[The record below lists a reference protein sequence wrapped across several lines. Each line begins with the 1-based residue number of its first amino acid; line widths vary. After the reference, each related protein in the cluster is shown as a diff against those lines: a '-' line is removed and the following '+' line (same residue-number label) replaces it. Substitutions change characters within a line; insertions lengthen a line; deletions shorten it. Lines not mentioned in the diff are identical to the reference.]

1 MANSSLYHA
10 AIILKSLPKAQ
21 AAKILSRLEAVD
33 IKTVFAALDKVGK
46 ASVKELQESLD
57 NLESHMSTAF
67 PPLTVDANG
76 VFVDPLS
83 SEVDSRK
90 ASDSIHQPFEF
101 LNRVSA
107 ATRRQLLED
116 EHPKCIALVV
126 AQLHPQIAA
135 EVLHDLEP
143 IQRISVLRR
152 LCEQR
157 ESAPEEVAQLGYALK
172 LRLNKIQ
179 SQVAA
184 GSSGIHLAADLLSIA
199 DARTQQEVLDYM
211 NQQDPD
217 LAKQLQCSVFV
228 FSDIVKLSDEEI
240 KTLLKSADTSLWAPA
255 LKHCSLSTRRK
266 ILDNMAERAAQ
277 LLSQEIANIGPV
289 DQHIA
294 QRAQQQI
301 VNIIVRLRR
310 SGSIASNHPVV
321 VAPSPP
327 VASATSSTTKL

>member
-1 MANSSLYHA
+1 MAHSGLYQA

-33 IKTVFAALDKVGK
+33 IKTVFNALDKVDK
-46 ASVKELQESLD
+46 APVSELRDALGD
-57 NLESHMSTAF
+57 LESNMSIAF

-83 SEVDSRK
+83 SAD
-90 ASDSIHQPFEF
+90 ASTTSADPDHQPFEF
-101 LNRVSA
+101 LNHVSA
-107 ATRRQLLED
+107 AIRRQLLED

-135 EVLHDLEP
+135 EVVHGLDP

-152 LCEQR
+152 LCEQQ
-157 ESAPEEVAQLGYALK
+157 EPAKEETAQLGYALK

-179 SQVAA
+179 GQTAY
-184 GSSGIHLAADLLSIA
+184 GRSGVNIAADLLSVA

-217 LAKQLQCSVFV
+217 LAKQLEHSVFV
-228 FSDIVKLSDEEI
+228 FSDVVNLSNQEI
-240 KTLLKSADTSLWAPA
+240 KALLKSADTSLWAPA
-255 LKHCSLSTRRK
+255 LKQASLETRRK
-266 ILDNMAERAAQ
+266 ILDNMAGRAAQ

-294 QRAQQQI
+294 NRAQQQI
-301 VNIIVRLRR
+301 INIIVRMRR
-310 SGSIASNHPVV
+310 NGSIASANTAFDNALPTPGN
-321 VAPSPP
+321 ASSPI
-327 VASATSSTTKL
+327 KN